1 MKALGQQEVI
11 GLDVSMRHGWHAG
24 VEREHAVGELD
35 EEAETLT
42 PTEVLGGHLW
52 SQTTGL

>member
-1 MKALGQQEVI
+1 VKALGQQEVI